1 MRQIKIYGV
10 YFLNVAAI
18 LRGGEEGN
26 TLFRILPALVQANS
40 ISLVRHTDHLTSEDW
55 SSGQTGNF
63 FRTAIKYDTK
73 HKHKQASY

>member
-1 MRQIKIYGV
+1 MKIYGE

-40 ISLVRHTDHLTSEDW
+40 ISLLRHTDHLTSQNERVVKQVT
-55 SSGQTGNF
+55 SSEQ
-63 FRTAIKYDTK
+63 
-73 HKHKQASY
+73 Q